1 MQVAKNISWIATF
14 ILLSAL
20 TASPV
25 WAHGDEDHG
34 DETKPAVTTAPVVQ
48 KSAQGQVVINEP
60 SIRLPDGGVFM
71 PKSVQRQLGVRTKLA
86 QKGDFPQVIE
96 LNGHVVADPNAGGR
110 VQTFQS
116 GRIEAGPN
124 GLAVLGQR
132 VTKGQV
138 LAYLQPASSSIERAT
153 QQSALVELAS
163 QESVLEH
170 RYARLRQLEGSVPQK
185 DIEQAGI
192 ELNSFKKRRGAI
204 GGSLS
209 REALIAPVSGVVS
222 ASNAAVGQVVD
233 AREVIFEVVDPKR
246 LSVEALAFDP
256 LLTNGLGKAT
266 AVLPNGSLNLSF
278 VGVGL
283 TLKEQAMPVLFKVEA
298 AKDGT
303 VPAVAVSQ
311 TVKVLAQ
318 TKATKKGVA
327 IPATSVVRNAANETV
342 VWVHETAEHFEARRV
357 KIEPLDSD
365 FVLVANGLNG
375 DERIVVQGASSLS
388 QVR

>member
-1 MQVAKNISWIATF
+1 MQVDKSINWTATF
-14 ILLSAL
+14 LLLSAL
-20 TASPV
+20 NTNHV

-34 DETKPAVTTAPVVQ
+34 DESKPAATAPVVQ
-48 KSAQGQVVINEP
+48 KSAHGQIVINEP

-71 PKSVQRQLGVRTKLA
+71 PKSVQRQLGLRTKLA

-96 LNGHVVADPNAGGR
+96 MNGHVVADPNAGGR

-132 VTKGQV
+132 VSKGQV

-153 QQSALVELAS
+153 QQSTLAELAS
-163 QESVLEH
+163 QESVLAH
-170 RYARLRQLEGSVPQK
+170 RYARLQQLEGSVPQK

-209 REALIAPVSGVVS
+209 REALVAPVSGVVS
-222 ASNAAVGQVVD
+222 ASNVAVGQVVD
-233 AREVIFEVVDPKR
+233 AREVVFEVVDPQR

-256 LLTNGLGKAT
+256 LLINGLGKAT
-266 AVLPNGSLNLSF
+266 ALLSNGSLNLTF

-298 AKDGT
+298 AKDG
-303 VPAVAVSQ
+303 VLPAVAVGQ

-318 TKATKKGVA
+318 TKVTKKGVA
-327 IPATSVVRNAANETV
+327 IPAVSVVRNAANETV
-342 VWVHETAEHFEARRV
+342 VWVHETAEHFESRRV
-357 KIEPLDSD
+357 KTEPLDGDS
-365 FVLVANGLNG
+365 VLVTNGLNG

>member
-1 MQVAKNISWIATF
+1 MQANNNKSWTAI
-14 ILLSAL
+14 ILLLSAL
-20 TASPV
+20 NSNQV
-25 WAHGDEDHG
+25 WSHGDDDHG
-34 DETKPAVTTAPVVQ
+34 DESKPVATAPLVQ
-48 KSAQGQVVINEP
+48 KSAHGQIVMNEP

-71 PKSVQRQLGVRTKLA
+71 PKSVQRQLGLRTKLA

-96 LNGHVVADPNAGGR
+96 MNGHVVADPNAGGR

-124 GLAVLGQR
+124 GLAVLGQH
-132 VTKGQV
+132 VNKGQL

-153 QQSALVELAS
+153 QQSTLAELDS
-163 QESVLEH
+163 QESVLAH
-170 RYARLRQLEGSVPQK
+170 RYARLQQLEGSVPQK

-209 REALIAPVSGVVS
+209 REALLAPVSGVIS
-222 ASNAAVGQVVD
+222 ASNVVVGQVVE
-233 AREVIFEVVDPKR
+233 AREVLFEVVNPQR
-246 LSVEALAFDP
+246 LSIEALAFDP
-256 LLTNGLGKAT
+256 LLINGLGKAT
-266 AVLPNGSLNLSF
+266 ALLNNGSLNLTY

-303 VPAVAVSQ
+303 LPAVAVGQ

-318 TKATKKGVA
+318 TKVTKKGVA
-327 IPATSVVRNAANETV
+327 IPAVSVVRNAANETV
-342 VWVHETAEHFEARRV
+342 VWVHETAEHFESRRV
-357 KIEPLDSD
+357 KTEPLDGDS
-365 FVLVANGLNG
+365 VLVTNGLNG